1 MISDWAG
8 DSSVTNKEQLELLD
22 GLLMSADTGICVTDS
37 EGRFTLVN
45 PAYCRTYGYSP
56 EELIGEPLT
65 KVLAADQRKH
75 AGVLHDAFIAGS
87 PESSIERDIVHKNG
101 STRRILQTSGRVILE
116 GGRRYKVTTVS
127 DVTDIGRTV
136 REFDAISRVLEQTS
150 YGVIVTDVAGKTT
163 WVNQATVDMTGF
175 SLEEL
180 YGQKPGN
187 LFQGEDTDPAV
198 VRHMSQQLEAGNG
211 FQVEVLNYTKSG
223 ERYTLHVSCSPVLD
237 SSGTLQGFMA
247 LQTDITAKKES
258 ERRIAQSAAQAQRL
272 GIAINK
278 SPVSVVITDHHGKIV
293 FVNQT
298 CIDKSGYSRQELE
311 GQNARIFQSKSTEKR
326 VYQDLWS
333 TINAG
338 RTWQGRLVNVR
349 KDGSEYIEWTSISP
363 DFGYDDEVVCYIAVK
378 QDITEQEQLIERLQS
393 VERYDALTGVL
404 NRTFFLETLEKR
416 LKSVATGQGCQPLA
430 FVNID
435 RFSSFNTL
443 HGHQTGDELLQALA
457 SNLLAGVSNQSLIAR
472 LGADEF
478 GVLPPIQSDLQ
489 DALTSQ
495 EESRWIQDI
504 QHAIRVTLSAFT
516 TSQQTTVSIG
526 VAFCDPCRQGKDQLR
541 LGDFLRM
548 ADLAVRSAKS
558 SGGGRLAFY
567 DSESSRQANEAL
579 LLEHDLGQA
588 LNRGE
593 LYLVLQAQIAP
604 GGRLAGAEVLLRWQ
618 HATRG
623 GISAG
628 QFIALAEDAGLIVQ
642 IGAWVLEQALNALAV
657 MQQHNAELTISVNV
671 SPVQIR
677 RSEFVDEVAVL
688 LRRTGVDPSGL
699 ILEITENVFIAEPEL
714 TGERLVALC
723 DLGIKISID
732 DFGTGYSSLTY
743 LKRLPI
749 HELKID
755 QSFVKGLPD
764 DASDAALVK
773 IILWAAD
780 ELKLRVVVE
789 GVEMASQAHFFEK
802 FPNVF
807 LQGFLFDRP
816 VSVVKW
822 YEKWLQ

>member
-237 SSGTLQGFMA
+237 SSGTLQGYMA

-272 GIAINK
+272 GIAIDK

-293 FVNQT
+293 FVT
-298 CIDKSGYSRQELE
+298 RP
-311 GQNARIFQSKSTEKR
+311 A
-326 VYQDLWS
+326 S
-333 TINAG
+333 TIQVTRARSLKA
-338 RTWQGRLVNVR
+338 RTPGSSSPKAR
-349 KDGSEYIEWTSISP
+349 K
-363 DFGYDDEVVCYIAVK
+363 
-378 QDITEQEQLIERLQS
+378 
-393 VERYDALTGVL
+393 
-404 NRTFFLETLEKR
+404 
-416 LKSVATGQGCQPLA
+416 
-430 FVNID
+430 
-435 RFSSFNTL
+435 
-443 HGHQTGDELLQALA
+443 
-457 SNLLAGVSNQSLIAR
+457 
-472 LGADEF
+472 
-478 GVLPPIQSDLQ
+478 
-489 DALTSQ
+489 
-495 EESRWIQDI
+495 
-504 QHAIRVTLSAFT
+504 SAFT
-516 TSQQTTVSIG
+516 RIFGAPSTPAG
-526 VAFCDPCRQGKDQLR
+526 PGK
-541 LGDFLRM
+541 
-548 ADLAVRSAKS
+548 AVWSMSGKTALNTS
-558 SGGGRLAFY
+558 SGPQSAPISGTTTKWFAT
-567 DSESSRQANEAL
+567 SPSSK
-579 LLEHDLGQA
+579 
-588 LNRGE
+588 
-593 LYLVLQAQIAP
+593 
-604 GGRLAGAEVLLRWQ
+604 
-618 HATRG
+618 T
-623 GISAG
+623 
-628 QFIALAEDAGLIVQ
+628 
-642 IGAWVLEQALNALAV
+642 
-657 MQQHNAELTISVNV
+657 
-671 SPVQIR
+671 SP
-677 RSEFVDEVAVL
+677 
-688 LRRTGVDPSGL
+688 
-699 ILEITENVFIAEPEL
+699 N
-714 TGERLVALC
+714 
-723 DLGIKISID
+723 K
-732 DFGTGYSSLTY
+732 
-743 LKRLPI
+743 
-749 HELKID
+749 
-755 QSFVKGLPD
+755 
-764 DASDAALVK
+764 
-773 IILWAAD
+773 
-780 ELKLRVVVE
+780 
-789 GVEMASQAHFFEK
+789 
-802 FPNVF
+802 NN
-807 LQGFLFDRP
+807 
-816 VSVVKW
+816 
-822 YEKWLQ
+822 